1 VTTAEALAFVR
12 THGVVLESA
21 SGPVPSLAEAI
32 VGGPTQG
39 SWWGH
44 ARSHEIFALTRAVRD
59 CPDVLVCRLVGGK
72 ITYVHRRLWPALVRA
87 AERFPR
93 KSLAKVHEQHT
104 ASGKHVSDEVA
115 YPAWVSRE
123 LADQARELDE
133 QSALNDLGPWC
144 TTVAPSPNNPLERT
158 RGR

>member
-1 VTTAEALAFVR
+1 M
-12 THGVVLESA
+12 
-21 SGPVPSLAEAI
+21 PSLAEAI
-32 VGGPTQG
+32 AGGPIQG

-72 ITYVHRRLWPALVRA
+72 ITYVHRRLWPALVRV

-93 KSLAKVHEQHT
+93 KSLAKVHDRHT

-115 YPAWVSRE
+115 YPEWVSRE
-123 LADQARELDE
+123 LTDQARELDE
-133 QSALNDLGPWC
+133 RGALDDLGPWS
-144 TTVAPSPNNPLERT
+144 TKGE
-158 RGR
+158 